1 MPRTSIASKRWGELD
16 GLRQGFIRRC
26 EGYAAFTLRK
36 LCLPEGYDQ
45 NNDDLQH
52 DWQSV
57 GAQAVNHLA
66 NKLMLALFAPSR
78 PFFRLDPTRAF
89 RQELQDSGVNMA
101 ELAEVLSS
109 GESDAV
115 KELDQSSS
123 RPKLYELLKHLIV
136 TGNTLMVLTK
146 EGMRVMGIK
155 TYCVKRSV
163 SGELLEL
170 LIREEVM
177 FDELDPA
184 AQRELYAGGHTYDA
198 DRKCCFY
205 KWIRRAA
212 NGNYR
217 LTSWVDDIQL
227 SSAFSG
233 TWPEDKLPYRVLTW
247 DLADNSDYGTGL
259 VEDYN
264 GSFHALST
272 LSEAEV
278 TAAVLASEFR
288 WLVNPSGQTK
298 AEDFTESA
306 NGSALPG
313 NKGDIE
319 LVQSGKAQD
328 LQTIGVVAE
337 KYVQIIGRGFLLGSA
352 ITRDA
357 ERVTAVEMRM
367 TAQELETSL
376 GGAYSRLA
384 ADMQKPIALWL
395 IARLKIALNGK
406 QFVPVVITGL
416 DALSRSGDLENMAL
430 FLQDMAGV
438 AALPPQLQQLLKMR
452 ELAQMFAAA
461 RGVKSSQFM
470 KSDEELAQEQQAA
483 QESALQNQALAAGV
497 DAAAQQQ
504 AQGVPPQ

>member
-1 MPRTSIASKRWGELD
+1 MPHASIASQRWGELD

-57 GAQAVNHLA
+57 GAQAVNHLS

-78 PFFRLDPTRAF
+78 PFFRLDPTHEF
-89 RQELQDSGVNMA
+89 RKELSDSGVNMA

-109 GESDAV
+109 GEADAV

-123 RPKLYELLKHLIV
+123 RPKLYELLKHLVV
-136 TGNTLMVLTK
+136 TGNTLMVLSK

-155 TYCVKRSV
+155 TYCVKRGVDGS
-163 SGELLEL
+163 LLEL
-170 LIREEVM
+170 LIREQVM
-177 FDELDPA
+177 FDELDMA
-184 AQRELYAGGHTYDA
+184 AQAELAAGGHAWDNS
-198 DRKCCFY
+198 KKVCLY
-205 KWIRRAA
+205 KWIRRQP
-212 NGNYR
+212 NGNYA
-217 LTSWVDDIQL
+217 LTTWVDDIQL
-227 SSAFSG
+227 SPAFSG
-233 TWPEDKLPYRVLTW
+233 TWPEAKLPYRVLTW

-298 AEDFTESA
+298 AEDFTLSA

-313 NKGDIE
+313 NPGDIN

-328 LQTIGVVAE
+328 LAVIGTVAE
-337 KYVQIIGRGFLLGSA
+337 KYIQIIGRGFLMGSA
-352 ITRDA
+352 VTRDA

-395 IARLKIALNGK
+395 LARLKLDLNGK
-406 QFVPVVITGL
+406 QFTPVVVTGL

-430 FLQDMAGV
+430 FLNDLAGV
-438 AALPPQLQQLLKMR
+438 ASLPPALQGMLKLR

-461 RGVKSSQFM
+461 RGVKSSQFL
-470 KSDEELAQEQQAA
+470 KSDEEIQAEQAAAQEQQI
-483 QESALQNQALAAGV
+483 QQQALSAGV

-504 AQGVPPQ
+504 AQGQP